1 MKILLV
7 GGAGFIGS
15 QTALRL
21 LEIGHQPVVLDALDP
36 QIHGDDPRNSPT
48 CARLNG
54 KVEVLAGDT
63 RDRAAVEHALRGAR
77 AVYYFPA
84 GTGTGQSMYQI
95 EKYCDVNVRGA
106 AVFCELLAAGGHD
119 VSSVVVSSSRA
130 VYGEGA
136 AFCSRHR
143 RIFPEPRRVRDL
155 EGGNFGIYCPQ
166 CGELVEPSASI
177 ESDDCRPVSIYGITK
192 FAQEQV
198 IEKTAAT
205 LGISCTVF
213 RYQNVYGPWQSLK
226 NPYTGILSIFTQLA
240 MGGRE
245 IPLFEDAR
253 ATRDFIHVD
262 DVVEFN
268 IRAIGASGTYNLGSG
283 VRSTLLDLANAVA
296 AGHDREPRFRV
307 TGQFRL
313 GDIRHAAADLT
324 RLHSGL
330 GPHNFVS
337 LRDGVRTFTRW
348 VAEQGAGK
356 DANARFDDSL
366 REMAVAGLLRQ
377 AEKP

>member
-1 MKILLV
+1 MKILLI

-21 LEIGHQPVVLDALDP
+21 LEAGHEPLVLDALDP
-36 QIHGDDPRNSPT
+36 QVHGDDPQNSPT
-48 CARLNG
+48 CARLKG
-54 KVEVLAGDT
+54 KVEVRIGDT
-63 RDRAAVEHALRGAR
+63 RDRAAVERALREVE

-106 AVFCELLAAGGHD
+106 AVFCEALAAGGHS

-136 AFCSRHR
+136 AVCTRHG
-143 RIFPEPRRVRDL
+143 RIFPEPRCVRDL
-155 EGGNFGIYCPQ
+155 EAGEFGIRCPQ
-166 CGELVEPSASI
+166 CDSPVDPAASL
-177 ESDDCRPVSIYGITK
+177 ESDDRRPVSIYGITK

-198 IEKTAAT
+198 IEKTAAN
-205 LGISCTVF
+205 LGIGCAVF

-240 MGGRE
+240 MGDRE
-245 IPLFEDAR
+245 IPLFEDAL
-253 ATRDFIHVD
+253 ATRDFVHVD

-268 IRAIGASGTYNLGSG
+268 LRAIGASGTFNLGSG
-283 VRSTLLDLANAVA
+283 VRSTLIDLAEAVA
-296 AGHDREPRFRV
+296 AGLSREPRFRV

-324 RLHSGL
+324 HLTSGL
-330 GPHNFVS
+330 GQHDFVT
-337 LRDGVRTFTRW
+337 LREGVRTFTDW
-348 VAEQGAGK
+348 VEEQGEGV
-356 DANARFDDSL
+356 DANVRFDASL
-366 REMAVAGLLRQ
+366 REMADAGLLRQ